1 MENHQKMFKKK
12 SMLENIKFKKEYKV
26 PPKFKPILIDL
37 IKEILVNQPK
47 DIISF
52 CAEHF
57 KLKQEED
64 QINLNRVNTY
74 PILSTNIKNG
84 NSNNKLSAFQKK
96 FVSQKSNVKKDLV
109 ESNNEINIKN
119 DNGFLNIDNNI
130 EPSKENFEDFNNI
143 FDCINFD
150 EKEKILSEL
159 KLADKSHPL
168 KLQAEKYY
176 NNNFIPYKKHNDILI
191 LAQKLIFSFYENK
204 DTKKENEFI
213 NLEKN
218 FNKQISE
225 LKEEFL
231 FKELSNMEILDAI
244 NIFKKQ
250 NYYMKMLKCYLIRIN
265 LLKQNKFEN
274 NELIDEMCY
283 FIFFQELKSVSK
295 FKGVLDKQQEQRKNI
310 FFNNY
315 FNINIKLLIPEI
327 FSFVHSIKFLDED
340 SITCNFSDFS
350 IRKRDL
356 CLNYFQQIILQNNK
370 SKEFSNILTELQ
382 MKMYISTPEQVIKA
396 LDAAELKSENKEDEI
411 EPIEEKI
418 KKNNPNLALFI
429 NKLTN
434 TPYDSLDNNINE
446 FAGLKNIERDIVLKL
461 LKLSPDFSDIYNKF
475 NEIKI
480 NQKESEFCN
489 MMKKIYFNLQNIKEL
504 NFMYSYIFRNEIF
517 TVPDKVKNFIEEIK
531 KLNNKNFQEEK
542 LIKEYQSCNFL
553 CQMGLYL
560 YLLLIKESKPFLESF
575 INKLNFVKLKYE
587 SLTHRTH
594 IETLLINFTHE
605 SDEANV
611 FKAKYIKWKENL
623 PKNLINIIEKE
634 NYEEKEKLISNLND
648 DFQKKIVFNIFV
660 IESLIHKDK
669 NIKNFVDKLRTKFP
683 LIDEIKKE
691 KNK

>member
-1 MENHQKMFKKK
+1 MENDDNNQ
-12 SMLENIKFKKEYKV
+12 EKEYKV

-37 IKEILVNQPK
+37 IKEILINQPE

-57 KLKQEED
+57 KIKQEEN
-64 QINLNRVNTY
+64 QINLNRVTTY

-84 NSNNKLSAFQKK
+84 NSNNKLCAFQKK
-96 FVSQKSNVKKDLV
+96 FVSQKSNVKKGLV
-109 ESNNEINIKN
+109 EENNKLQNQN
-119 DNGFLNIDNNI
+119 DNGFLLKDNNI
-130 EPSKENFEDFNNI
+130 ALLKENSEEFYI

-150 EKEKILSEL
+150 EKEKVLSEL

-176 NNNFIPYKKHNDILI
+176 NNNFIPNKKHNDLLI

-204 DTKKENEFI
+204 GTNKENEFI

-218 FNKQISE
+218 FNKQIAE
-225 LKEEFL
+225 LKNEFL
-231 FKELSNMEILDAI
+231 LKELGNMEILDAL

-283 FIFFQELKSVSK
+283 FIFLQELKSVSK
-295 FKGVLDKQQEQRKNI
+295 FKGVLDKQEEQKKNT

-327 FSFVHSIKFLDED
+327 YSFVHSIKFLDED
-340 SITCNFSDFS
+340 SIICNFSDFS

-370 SKEFSNILTELQ
+370 TKELSNILTELQ

-396 LDAAELKSENKEDEI
+396 LDAAEMKTENKEDEI

-418 KKNNPNLALFI
+418 KKNNPNLSLFI

-446 FAGLKNIERDIVLKL
+446 FMGLKNIEREIVLKL
-461 LKLSPDFSDIYNKF
+461 LKLSSDFSDIYNKF
-475 NEIKI
+475 NNIKI
-480 NQKESEFCN
+480 NQKESEFCSS
-489 MMKKIYFNLQNIKEL
+489 MKKVYFNLVNIKEL
-504 NFMYSYIFRNEIF
+504 NFMYNYIFKNEIF
-517 TVPDKVKNFIEEIK
+517 TIPDKVKNFIEEIK
-531 KLNNKNFQEEK
+531 KINNKNFQEEK
-542 LIKEYQSCNFL
+542 LIKEYQSYNFL
-553 CQMGLYL
+553 CQLGLYL

-587 SLTHRTH
+587 SIMHRTH
-594 IETLLINFTHE
+594 IETLLINFTHQ

-611 FKAKYIKWKENL
+611 FKLKYLKWKEEL
-623 PKNLINIIEKE
+623 PKNLVNILEKE
-634 NYEEKEKLISNLND
+634 SFEEKEKMISNINND
-648 DFQKKIVFNIFV
+648 VQQKIIFNIFV
-660 IESLIHKDK
+660 IESLINKDK
-669 NIKNFVDKLRTKFP
+669 NMKNFVDKLRTKFP

-691 KNK
+691 NKESIDNL

>member
-1 MENHQKMFKKK
+1 MDNEN
-12 SMLENIKFKKEYKV
+12 SNPKKEYKA

-74 PILSTNIKNG
+74 PILLTNIKNG

-531 KLNNKNFQEEK
+531 KLNNKNFKEEK
-542 LIKEYQSCNFL
+542 LIKEYQSYNFL

>member
-1 MENHQKMFKKK
+1 MDNEN
-12 SMLENIKFKKEYKV
+12 SNPKKEYKV

-57 KLKQEED
+57 KLKQEEN
-64 QINLNRVNTY
+64 QIDLNRVNTY

-517 TVPDKVKNFIEEIK
+517 TVPDKIKNFIEEIK

-542 LIKEYQSCNFL
+542 LIKEYQSYNFL
-553 CQMGLYL
+553 CQIGLYL

-669 NIKNFVDKLRTKFP
+669 NIKNLVDKLRTKFP